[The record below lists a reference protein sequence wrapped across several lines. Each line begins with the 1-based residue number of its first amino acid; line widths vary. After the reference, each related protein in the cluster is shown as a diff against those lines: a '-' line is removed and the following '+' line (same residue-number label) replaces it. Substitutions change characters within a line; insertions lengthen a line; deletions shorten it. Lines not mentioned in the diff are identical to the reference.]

1 VLGKTAD
8 LPLNP
13 VEKFNTLSKYFKL
26 AMIYHYLHLKPTI
39 KQMSGRKRN
48 WAKANGLILTGRNKN
63 DAHECA
69 KYLMLLKNSI
79 HRGWRLVR
87 AKKIGK
93 GSVERLVKLYKLVFH
108 RFITEMTLL
117 FDLDDVDLGV
127 ERRGEPATID
137 GWSEVRIPE
146 DLRVHTRDDLW
157 RLFCGFQ
164 FGERYVSKGRNVF
177 GGGGV
182 LVWPVSSMSCWEI

>member
-1 VLGKTAD
+1 MACWLLEKTTD

-13 VEKFNTLSKYFKL
+13 VGKFNSLGKYFQL
-26 AMIYHYLHLKPTI
+26 TMIYHNLHLKPTI
-39 KQMSGRKRN
+39 KQLSGRRRN

-93 GSVERLVKLYKLVFH
+93 ESVERLVKLYKLVFH
-108 RFITEMTLL
+108 RFLTEMTLP
-117 FDLDDVDLGV
+117 FDLNDVDLGV
-127 ERRGEPATID
+127 EQSMD
-137 GWSEVRIPE
+137 G
-146 DLRVHTRDDLW
+146 
-157 RLFCGFQ
+157 Q
-164 FGERYVSKGRNVF
+164 N
-177 GGGGV
+177 
-182 LVWPVSSMSCWEI
+182 

>member
-1 VLGKTAD
+1 
-8 LPLNP
+8 
-13 VEKFNTLSKYFKL
+13 
-26 AMIYHYLHLKPTI
+26 MIYHNLHLKPTI
-39 KQMSGRKRN
+39 KQLSGRRRN

-108 RFITEMTLL
+108 RFLTEMTLP
-117 FDLDDVDLGV
+117 FDLNDVDLGV

-137 GWSEVRIPE
+137 GWSELRIPE
-146 DLRVHTRDDLW
+146 DLRVHTQEMICEDYIVAIQREE
-157 RLFCGFQ
+157 C
-164 FGERYVSKGRNVF
+164 VKGK
-177 GGGGV
+177 GGV
-182 LVWPVSSMSCWEI
+182 LVWFVSTVTCWEI